1 MTPERFRAIIEA
13 YGATPQRWPAAER
26 AAAERF
32 ARSKPEVEALLLREA
47 ELDDLLGRYSV
58 RSPGSTL
65 TGAVVASAR
74 PFRKPSS
81 GYLLKGFGF
90 IGAGLAGA
98 IVGALLMMIYA
109 PSAPSFIDRY
119 ERPIFTSFDVGVG
132 EFDLGESQ

>member
-26 AAAERF
+26 AAAESF
-32 ARSKPEVEALLLREA
+32 ARSNTEAKALLLREA

-58 RSPGSTL
+58 RSPGSAL
-65 TGAVVASAR
+65 TDAIVASAR
-74 PFRKPSS
+74 RSRKSS
-81 GYLLKGFGF
+81 LGYLLKGFGF
-90 IGAGLAGA
+90 ISAGLAGA
-98 IVGALLMMIYA
+98 IAGALLMMIYA